1 MSKIR
6 LIPTNW
12 KSPKFVIALSLIVV
26 LFLIKSAIRWID
38 LNYYNENIY
47 DTWGAITTNEDWSKA
62 QPLPKNLDKS
72 WLASGKKGNIYYIA
86 HALGGSGTL
95 TANTYTAFEVSKDRG
110 FKLYEVDI
118 SLDETGL
125 LRCHHGPDTPSVYNP
140 KKSCTLE
147 TLLPM
152 IDKAEGWAVL
162 DIKTNF
168 QTTGNKII
176 DLVKRNHLSQ
186 RVIFQLYRPDELSW
200 FSEKARQVSLPVP
213 IVTVYESK
221 RSANHIA
228 SQTKKLNI
236 EVLTVPLKKLPSMKR
251 LGAKVKIFTHPVHN
265 CKDWKKA
272 SQGLEISGI
281 YALSSANIGNC
292 K

>member
-12 KSPKFVIALSLIVV
+12 KSPKFVIALSLIVA

-110 FKLYEVDI
+110 FKLYEVEFPLMRLAFYD
-118 SLDETGL
+118 
-125 LRCHHGPDTPSVYNP
+125 
-140 KKSCTLE
+140 
-147 TLLPM
+147 
-152 IDKAEGWAVL
+152 
-162 DIKTNF
+162 
-168 QTTGNKII
+168 
-176 DLVKRNHLSQ
+176 
-186 RVIFQLYRPDELSW
+186 
-200 FSEKARQVSLPVP
+200 
-213 IVTVYESK
+213 VTMD
-221 RSANHIA
+221 RIPP
-228 SQTKKLNI
+228 QFTI
-236 EVLTVPLKKLPSMKR
+236 LKNL
-251 LGAKVKIFTHPVHN
+251 
-265 CKDWKKA
+265 
-272 SQGLEISGI
+272 
-281 YALSSANIGNC
+281 ALSIRYC
-292 K
+292 Q